1 MGTWPRLA
9 VLATISFI
17 VVASSTIGSSPHG
30 AALAQSAEPADIRE
44 VMLDEVGGLDLTG
57 ETTTQAGAFTRR
69 FTGAAGELQI
79 TGFAVTTPPGTQTVF
94 AALPTIRGFEFI
106 DHPSLASARW
116 LVPAG
121 TAPGE
126 DGLARLYL
134 ATRDHIFTIV
144 FNATDPTFDGPGAVE
159 AVARAQIEKAG
170 PPSETADTPAT
181 ESPDAGTPDAGTP
194 DAGTPTEL
202 EARLG
207 AMIPEQPPA
216 GYGLDS
222 ASLRLPGFSRIEND
236 ATAGSELVSLLNDRA
251 RGFTAAWAGAGL
263 SAGVG
268 ISKYPYEIF
277 AASDLAEFG
286 KLPRATIP
294 DGTPAPPLDAVVFEH
309 DDKARVGVA
318 FRRGDVLVLVL
329 ADYAAPA
336 TASTATSFAI
346 EEANLVERQVPAG
359 RSTPYEF
366 PTPPSKFTGLA
377 LTAGFVIA
385 AVGGATF
392 VARLR
397 ARRVRR
403 AWSADG
409 TPDVWP
415 DRRPGTDLVQLDDDA
430 AALRHRGAV
439 VAVVQLVTIVVG
451 VVALAGDFA
460 WRGAGVAAAS
470 LVVGLVFSHWWL
482 RHEHHLLGPTAPPRA
497 FRVPRPAGAVM
508 GIVAFAV
515 LGFGVAFLL
524 KGARYL
530 IFSATPAQL
539 RWANLLGMTP
549 RDVGIVFAFGGLLV
563 AFLGAMLW
571 RAARALGRA
580 RVREV
585 LAADPRPP
593 VLYLRSFADDS
604 VPLPIIASARRPL
617 FELFSVRGADPFEE
631 CVAWELDS
639 YGPVVAVGRPGGRLA
654 SLGAAREHLPNDT
667 WHDEIQSRM
676 RDAGWI
682 ALAPGD
688 TDGLAW
694 ELEAIVSGGH
704 LDKTIFVFPP
714 LAPTELDHR
723 WAHTSRV
730 LRAAGATV
738 DELPAP
744 CSVVHTLQ
752 FGGDDAMRVTWA
764 FTRDEATYRTAVDRS
779 LEPPGQERP
788 HQERDGQ
795 ELDGRGWRSGA
806 TVGDGSGAKSG

>member
-1 MGTWPRLA
+1 MMPWCSSSEEKA
-9 VLATISFI
+9 
-17 VVASSTIGSSPHG
+17 ASASP
-30 AALAQSAEPADIRE
+30 S
-44 VMLDEVGGLDLTG
+44 
-57 ETTTQAGAFTRR
+57 AGATCSCSCS
-69 FTGAAGELQI
+69 
-79 TGFAVTTPPGTQTVF
+79 
-94 AALPTIRGFEFI
+94 PTI
-106 DHPSLASARW
+106 
-116 LVPAG
+116 V
-121 TAPGE
+121 
-126 DGLARLYL
+126 
-134 ATRDHIFTIV
+134 
-144 FNATDPTFDGPGAVE
+144 
-159 AVARAQIEKAG
+159 
-170 PPSETADTPAT
+170 
-181 ESPDAGTPDAGTP
+181 
-194 DAGTPTEL
+194 
-202 EARLG
+202 
-207 AMIPEQPPA
+207 
-216 GYGLDS
+216 
-222 ASLRLPGFSRIEND
+222 
-236 ATAGSELVSLLNDRA
+236 
-251 RGFTAAWAGAGL
+251 
-263 SAGVG
+263 
-268 ISKYPYEIF
+268 
-277 AASDLAEFG
+277 
-286 KLPRATIP
+286 
-294 DGTPAPPLDAVVFEH
+294 
-309 DDKARVGVA
+309 
-318 FRRGDVLVLVL
+318 
-329 ADYAAPA
+329 APA

-346 EEANLVERQVPAG
+346 EEANLVDREVPAG
-359 RSTPYEF
+359 VTTPYKL
-366 PTPPSKFTGLA
+366 PTPPSKFIGLA
-377 LTAGFVIA
+377 LTAAVVVA

-403 AWSADG
+403 AWSTDR

-415 DRRPGTDLVQLDDDA
+415 DRRPGTELVQLDDDA

-470 LVVGLVFSHWWL
+470 LVVGLVFSHFWL
-482 RHEHHLLGPTAPPRA
+482 RHEHRLLGATAPPRA

-515 LGFGVAFLL
+515 LGFGVSFGL
-524 KGARYL
+524 KGVRYL
-530 IFSATPAQL
+530 IVNPPSLAQL

-549 RDVGIVFAFGGLLV
+549 RDVGIVFASGGLVV
-563 AFLGAMLW
+563 AMLGAVLW
-571 RAARALGRA
+571 RVARAFGRA

-654 SLGAAREHLPNDT
+654 SLGAAREHLSNDT
-667 WHDEIQSRM
+667 WHDEIESRM

-714 LAPTELDHR
+714 LAPTELDRR

-744 CSVVHTLQ
+744 CGVVHTLQ
-752 FGGDDAMRVTWA
+752 IDGDDAMRVTWA

-779 LEPPGQERP
+779 LEPPGEELASRKV
-788 HQERDGQ
+788 DGQ
-795 ELDGRGWRSGA
+795 EWRSGA

>member
-1 MGTWPRLA
+1 MSRGVGTWPRHA
-9 VLATISFI
+9 VLATVSLI
-17 VVASSTIGSSPHG
+17 VVASSTIGWGPSG
-30 AALAQSAEPADIRE
+30 ALLAQSDEPPDIRE
-44 VMLDEVGGLDLTG
+44 VMLDEISGLELTDESTNQG
-57 ETTTQAGAFTRR
+57 GAFTRQ
-69 FTGAAGELQI
+69 FAGAAGELQI
-79 TGFAVTTPPGTQTVF
+79 TGFGVTTPPGAQTVF
-94 AALPTIRGFEFI
+94 AATPRIDGIEFV

-126 DGLARLYL
+126 NGRSVLYF
-134 ATRDHIFTIV
+134 ATRDHIFTII
-144 FNATDPTFDGPGAVE
+144 FNAADPSFDGPGAVE

-170 PPSETADTPAT
+170 PPRDTAAETPAT
-181 ESPDAGTPDAGTP
+181 ETPATDTP

-222 ASLRLPGFSRIEND
+222 ASVRLPGFGRIEND
-236 ATAGSELVSLLNDRA
+236 AMADRGVVDFLNDRA

-277 AASDLAEFG
+277 AASDLAQYG
-286 KLPRATIP
+286 KLPRAPIP
-294 DGTPAPPLDAVVFEH
+294 DGSPAPPQDAVVFKH
-309 DDKARVGVA
+309 DDKPRVGVA
-318 FRRGDVLVLVL
+318 FRRGDVLVVVL
-329 ADYAAPA
+329 ADYVAPA

-346 EEANLVERQVPAG
+346 EEANLVERELPAG
-359 RSTPYEF
+359 GSTPYKA
-366 PTPPSKFTGLA
+366 PAPPSKFAGLA

-403 AWSADG
+403 AWSTDG

-415 DRRPGTDLVQLDDDA
+415 DRRAGTELVQLDDDA

-470 LVVGLVFSHWWL
+470 LVVGLVFSHLWL
-482 RHEHHLLGPTAPPRA
+482 RHEHRLLGPTAPPRA

-515 LGFGVAFLL
+515 LGFGVGFLF

-530 IFSATPAQL
+530 ILGTTLAQL

-549 RDVGIVFAFGGLLV
+549 RDVGILFAFGGLVV
-563 AFLGAMLW
+563 AMIGAVLW
-571 RAARALGRA
+571 RIARAFGRA
-580 RVREV
+580 RVHEV

-654 SLGAAREHLPNDT
+654 SLGAAREHLSNDT
-667 WHDEIQSRM
+667 WHDEIEGRM

-704 LDKTIFVFPP
+704 LSKTIFVFPP
-714 LAPTELDHR
+714 LAPAELDRR

-730 LRAAGATV
+730 LRAAGAIV

-744 CSVVHTLQ
+744 CSLAHTLQ
-752 FGGDDAMRVTWA
+752 LGGDDAVRVTWA
-764 FTRDEATYRTAVDRS
+764 STRDEATYRTAVDRA
-779 LEPPGQERP
+779 L
-788 HQERDGQ
+788 ERDDQ
-795 ELDGRGWRSGA
+795 EWRSGA
-806 TVGDGSGAKSG
+806 TVPDGSGAKSG